1 MVHKKFMCYCESSEG
16 DLQASITAAQ
26 TKIPELESSIK
37 ASTSQKV
44 QLESDLKQHQVD
56 RAAAKKAMAE
66 ATSLREKEKATY
78 DKALADNTANLAA
91 TKKATAAIEQGMGGS
106 FLQTSAA
113 DLLRNLVSSKQ
124 SMMNADRQELLSFL
138 SGEQGGQYA
147 PASGEIVGI
156 LKQLADE
163 MAGDQKDMINT
174 EESAVQNYEALM
186 AAKKKEVATLQ
197 KALEVKMARVGNL
210 GVNIA
215 TMKNDLEDTGEAL
228 SEDQAFTEDL
238 KKQCAERTGIHEKE
252 QKVRSQEIVA
262 IADTI
267 SILNSDDALELFK
280 KTLPSAGSS
289 LLQVQNSKALRA
301 QAGRFLKPG
310 HARMD
315 FILLALRGNK
325 VGFGKIVKLI
335 SNTGITALVQ
345 DDDDHKKEYCST
357 QFDQADDKKKG
368 LERSISDLESV
379 IEESKEGIATFSD
392 EINALK
398 TSISE
403 LDKQVADATEQRKA
417 ESVEFKD
424 LMKSNT
430 AAKEVIL
437 FAKNRLNKFYNPALY
452 KAPPKRELSEG
463 LGRGNER
470 RRDGGEECAG

>member
-1 MVHKKFMCYCESSEG
+1 
-16 DLQASITAAQ
+16 
-26 TKIPELESSIK
+26 
-37 ASTSQKV
+37 
-44 QLESDLKQHQVD
+44 
-56 RAAAKKAMAE
+56 
-66 ATSLREKEKATY
+66 
-78 DKALADNTANLAA
+78 
-91 TKKATAAIEQGMGGS
+91 MG
-106 FLQTSAA
+106 
-113 DLLRNLVSSKQ
+113 
-124 SMMNADRQELLSFL
+124 
-138 SGEQGGQYA
+138 
-147 PASGEIVGI
+147 
-156 LKQLADE
+156 
-163 MAGDQKDMINT
+163 
-174 EESAVQNYEALM
+174 
-186 AAKKKEVATLQ
+186 
-197 KALEVKMARVGNL
+197 
-210 GVNIA
+210 
-215 TMKNDLEDTGEAL
+215 GEAL
-228 SEDQAFTEDL
+228 SEDQAFTGDL

-289 LLQVQNSKALRA
+289 FLQVQNSRTLRA

-325 VGFGKIVKLI
+325 VGFDKIAKLI
-335 SNTGITALVQ
+335 DDLVATLKKEQ
-345 DDDDHKKEYCST
+345 DDDDHKQEYCST

-452 KAPPKRELSEG
+452 KAPPKRELSESDQIYENNG
-463 LGRGNER
+463 GDIPTEAAGGISNTGITALVQLSL
-470 RRDGGEECAG
+470 RRDAPSPPPATAAAYTKKPGESGGVI